1 MLKFI
6 SSIRLAVIL
15 IATLAGMAVSATI
28 FDQAEVFSSI
38 PFLLVVGL
46 FFVNLLTC
54 TLSLLPRLMK
64 RLQRGVRDLP
74 KGAGAYQNS
83 GASEEAVRDFFIK
96 HRFAVQENRDEG
108 VLYLYGVKGRLPLL
122 APHVLH
128 LAILIIIIGSVL
140 STFGVKATMQV
151 AEGDIQAVPK
161 KIAEVTDLKDLAV
174 RSFKTEYDS
183 QGHVDNWR
191 TTFELFDA
199 AGPVGSGDTRVN
211 HPYKKGGLSIYQM
224 GYGRRFDVNFTTD
237 SAETS
242 GGYAFPEDQ
251 KIPLADGYFILQAM
265 GKEALLYMEY
275 DKDGQMIRQ
284 EALKP
289 GAGLNVTNGNRL
301 EYIRPLEY
309 TVLELKYGHGVQAVF
324 AGFVLAALASFML
337 LLGRYAAVGVRI
349 DPTGA
354 VAVRLDAKGRERKRL
369 AQNLSI
375 KDVTKRND

>member
-28 FDQAEVFSSI
+28 FDQTEVFYST
-38 PFLLVVGL
+38 PFLVVVGL

-54 TLSLLPRLMK
+54 TLSLLPRVAK
-64 RLQRGVRDLP
+64 RLRRGVGDLP
-74 KGAGAYQNS
+74 EGVGAYQAS
-83 GASEEAVRDFFIK
+83 AASEEAIRAFFAK
-96 HRFAVQENRDEG
+96 DRFAVQEERKGEA
-108 VLYLYGVKGRLPLL
+108 LYLYGVKGRLPLL

-128 LAILIIIIGSVL
+128 LAILIIIVGAVL

-151 AEGDIQAVPK
+151 AEGDIQAIPK
-161 KIAEVTDLKDLAV
+161 QIAEATGLEKLAV
-174 RSFKTEYDS
+174 QSFKTEYDG
-183 QGHVDNWR
+183 QGHVNNWQ
-191 TTFELFDA
+191 TAFELFGDT
-199 AGPVGSGDTRVN
+199 GKVGNGDTRVN

-224 GYGRRFDVNFTTD
+224 GYGRRFDVNFSTG
-237 SAETS
+237 SEETS

-251 KIPLADGYFILQAM
+251 KIPLAEGYFILQAM

-275 DKDGQMIRQ
+275 DKDGQMVRQ

-289 GAGLNVTNGNRL
+289 GAGLNLTNGNRL
-301 EYIRPLEY
+301 DYIRPLEY
-309 TVLELKYGHGVQAVF
+309 TILELKYGHGVQAVF
-324 AGFVLAALASFML
+324 AGFILAALASFML
-337 LLGRYAAVGVRI
+337 LLGRYTAVGVRV
-349 DPTGA
+349 DPAGT

-375 KDVTKRND
+375 KDVTKGND